1 MNKIKRTLAVASCA
15 RMDFSALR
23 AVAPPPIIK
32 YWAKLGIFGVN
43 SSLFICFIESGC
55 SSSAK
60 LINK

>member
-1 MNKIKRTLAVASCA
+1 MSQIKQTLAVGSCA
-15 RMDFSALR
+15 RIDFSALK

-60 LINK
+60 ITNN